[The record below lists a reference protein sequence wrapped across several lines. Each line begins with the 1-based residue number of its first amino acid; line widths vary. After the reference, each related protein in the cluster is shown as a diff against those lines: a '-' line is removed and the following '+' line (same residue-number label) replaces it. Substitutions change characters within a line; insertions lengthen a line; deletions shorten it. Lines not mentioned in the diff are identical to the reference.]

1 MTKKKV
7 VWSAAIAWAL
17 LVIVAFAAL
26 YGVATFSYTRL
37 GPASFESGT
46 SRTEEFRWNGG
57 PILIERPVKSG
68 KKRSL
73 ACQVYPARGEDRT
86 VSFSNLRRSKGYV
99 TREPWFAG
107 SATMRC
113 DSPVEVY
120 SGSGYHMYLL
130 AHSRLFQVGVAVLA
144 VVPLVV
150 VFLLASGVKA
160 SDLKAALPR
169 RR

>member
-1 MTKKKV
+1 M
-7 VWSAAIAWAL
+7 WSAAITWAL
-17 LVIVAFAAL
+17 LVIVAFAVL

-37 GPASFESGT
+37 GLASFESGT
-46 SRTEEFRWNGG
+46 SRTEEYRWNDG
-57 PILIERPVKSG
+57 PILIERPAKVG

-73 ACQVYPARGEDRT
+73 ACQVCPVNGEHRT
-86 VSFSNLRRSKGYV
+86 VTFSKLKRSKGYV

-107 SATMRC
+107 SAAMRC
-113 DSPVEVY
+113 ASPVKVY

-144 VVPLVV
+144 VAPLAMM
-150 VFLLASGVKA
+150 FLLASGVKV